1 MNAQSQAPNQSLGQV
16 SRMAQP
22 NGSSLPGSA
31 PQVHRT
37 WHQEADVFGLRRTVV
52 ENILSLF
59 QKRRGPV
66 TQEWQQ
72 KLPDFVKKLEE
83 GLYRQAASKEEYA
96 DPTTLESRL
105 QSLAKRKTKATT
117 HMSNQL
123 GSHGNVSSSSLGN
136 MENMIPTPGVAS
148 TMIPTP
154 GSTGNLMP
162 GPSGVSTMVPTPGVA
177 SNMVPTPGVASN
189 MLIGNMIPTPG
200 HGHAN
205 SSVTGMNN
213 MMVSSGKTNMMSSSS
228 SGGTMMPTPG
238 HSSMMYNNTGVNM
251 MPTPGTTGST
261 LVSQQGMGGMRMSQ
275 NGNMGMSMGMPAGGS
290 QMIPTP
296 GLTPTQAMGMNQ
308 PSSSGLVLPN
318 VTSGS
323 VPQQSQPQSFGG
335 VSGNQM
341 YRSMNGQIGG
351 SLNNMVQQRKNAL
364 GTISNMNNGVPM
376 IGNTQ
381 HLMNGSSAI
390 HSQSSH
396 LNSNQ
401 FSGLQ
406 AQPQSQQQQQR
417 IQNQRQLRMQP
428 PVANPMVSVGEG
440 YAMNA
445 ADLAGPGTIYPPVS
459 SGGSLNHL
467 STNGSHSQKMIP
479 VPGLPPSQQNA
490 SQQHLQQN
498 SQAQQL
504 QNLQRN
510 NPAANPAVSRA
521 QHQVLVSKSQGLY
534 QSMPPPSLST
544 QKPHSGNVSQEQTQH
559 QSPTQ
564 KVPMPAGRSLYDSQP
579 SSPQLQRQQPVALH
593 QQMNMQGQPQ
603 QRQAAMQQQQTSS
616 LSQQGRQQMPQAQ
629 HQSQQQPE
637 SSSLSQQQATVKTLS
652 QPNTVQQTRTPQ
664 QSQQRS
670 FMHTQQLQQRPQAQ
684 AQSSQQD
691 IQAQPI
697 SSALIDQQQVPQ
709 NQPQVQQ
716 TPMNSQSPQLNGPS
730 NGAVPPVQT
739 VRTGNNPNGAL
750 PSGQLR
756 AGAAGSID
764 PQRAQQYSK
773 QQRWLLFLRHAS
785 KCTATEG
792 HCNISPHCHMA
803 RQLWTH
809 LGSCR
814 EKECTYTR
822 CNASRTLL
830 HHYRI
835 CNDQFCP
842 VCGPVKTMINKRPHA
857 STMTSIG
864 NHGSPGTVSSPGNIG
879 GAVGPASSGGALPTL
894 SSSIEFE
901 TQGPPKRMKT
911 EPGTVPGTSCTNPQ
925 QNPAAGPVKTSATAS
940 ASSVAQQGSNRHAS
954 SVKIESSTLCKIEN
968 SASTSKVESQGSFQP
983 MPVSQR
989 QTQVKVECST
999 QVKVEATSG
1008 LTLAGNSVKV
1018 EPAPP
1023 LPPVK
1028 QEALPAGAASAIVPV
1043 SAAKSGKP
1051 KIVGTSLTE
1060 LFTPE
1065 QIREHITGL
1074 RQWVGQSKAKAEK
1087 NQAMEHQMSENAC
1100 RLCAVEKLTFEP
1112 PPIYCTSCG
1121 ARIKRN
1127 APFYTAGSGETR
1139 HYSCI
1144 PCYNDIRTETV
1155 EMDGIAY
1162 PKSKLEKRKND
1173 EETEEAWV
1181 QCDKC
1186 NQWNHQVC
1194 ALFNGRRNEGG
1205 EAEYTCPQCCMLE
1218 IERGERKPLL
1228 SSAVLGAKDLPKTF
1242 LSDHLE
1248 QRLARKLKQERIDRA
1263 RAQGKSVDEVPGAEA
1278 LVIRVV
1284 SNVDKKLEVKSRFLE
1299 IFQEEDYPT
1308 EFPYKSK
1315 VVLLF
1320 QKIEGVEVCL
1330 FGMYVQEFG
1339 VECSPPNQRRVYL
1352 SYLDS
1357 VKYFRPDVRTSNN
1370 EALRTFVYHE
1380 ILIAYLDYCK
1390 LRGFSSCYIW
1400 ACPPLKGEDYILY
1413 CHPEIQK
1420 TPKSDKLRDWY
1431 LTMLKKATGDGIVA
1445 EVTNLYDHFF
1455 TSTGECRSKVTA
1467 ARLPYFDGDYWPG
1480 AAEDMI
1486 VQLQQEEEDGRKLQ
1500 KKGKNKKTATKRAS
1514 KAAAQAELASNASKD
1529 MQLMYKLGESI
1540 LPMKEDFIMVHLHYC
1555 CTHCRNFIISGW
1567 RWTCKQCKSFNLC
1580 DRCHDAEQ
1588 KREEKDRHPITSKE
1602 AHPLTPA
1609 EVEKVPADTKDKDEF
1624 MESEFFDTRQAFLSL
1639 CQGNHYQYDTLRR
1652 AKHSSMMVLYHL
1664 HNPTAPAFVIT
1675 CNVCLRDIET
1685 GQGWRCE
1692 TCPDFD
1698 LCNNCKDGA
1707 KHQHKLTPHPS
1718 ASERNAQNKEA
1729 RQQRVLQLRKMLD
1742 LLVHASQCGVPSCSY
1757 PKCRSVKGLFRHG
1770 MMCKVRA
1777 SGGCALCKRMWY
1789 LLQLHARACKESE
1802 CRVPRCKDLKEHV
1815 RRSNQQQE
1823 SRRRAAVMEMM
1834 RQRAAEAAGAGG
1846 YSAWTRRSLSARR
1859 VILHMLKDLICL
1871 PRRSLLEHRD
1881 SDSSVHPELDP
1892 LKD

>member
-1 MNAQSQAPNQSLGQV
+1 MHAQSQAPNQSLGQV

-22 NGSSLPGSA
+22 NGSSLSGSSI
-31 PQVHRT
+31 QGHRT
-37 WHQEADVFGLRRTVV
+37 WHQESDNFGLRRTVV

-66 TQEWQQ
+66 TAEWQQ
-72 KLPDFVKKLEE
+72 KLPDFVKRLEE
-83 GLYRQAASKEEYA
+83 GLYRQAMTKEYA
-96 DPTTLESRL
+96 DQSTLEARL
-105 QSLAKRKTKATT
+105 QTVAKRITKTTQVAP
-117 HMSNQL
+117 QL
-123 GSHGNVSSSSLGN
+123 GSHGNLPSSSLG
-136 MENMIPTPGVAS
+136 NMIPTPGVAS

-154 GSTGNLMP
+154 GGTGNLMP
-162 GPSGVSTMVPTPGVA
+162 GPGGVSAMVPTPGVA
-177 SNMVPTPGVASN
+177 SNMIPTPGNMSN
-189 MLIGNMIPTPG
+189 MIPTPGGLSNMIPTPG
-200 HGHAN
+200 HGHSN
-205 SSVTGMNN
+205 SMLPGMNSMMASSGKVNN
-213 MMVSSGKTNMMSSSS
+213 MMPPSGN
-228 SGGTMMPTPG
+228 GGNMMPTPG
-238 HSSMMYNNTGVNM
+238 HSSMMYNSSGGNM
-251 MPTPGTTGST
+251 IPTPGANANT

-275 NGNMGMSMGMPAGGS
+275 NGNVGMSMGMPTAGS

-296 GLTPTQAMGMNQ
+296 GLTSSQGMGMNQ
-308 PSSSGLVLPN
+308 SSSTGLLLAN
-318 VTSGS
+318 VTPVGMQ
-323 VPQQSQPQSFGG
+323 PPQSFGG
-335 VSGNQM
+335 VSGNHM
-341 YRSMNGQIGG
+341 YRNMNGQIGG
-351 SLNNMVQQRKNAL
+351 LVNNIVQQRKNAL
-364 GTISNMNNGVPM
+364 STTNGMNNGMPM
-376 IGNTQ
+376 MGNNQ
-381 HLMNGSSAI
+381 HLMNGNATM
-390 HSQSSH
+390 HNQPSH

-401 FSGLQ
+401 FSGMQ
-406 AQPQSQQQQQR
+406 GSQQHQQRTNQQRQQQ
-417 IQNQRQLRMQP
+417 QLRMQP
-428 PVANPMVSVGEG
+428 SNLAIPMGDG

-445 ADLAGPGTIYPPVS
+445 ADLAGPGTMYPPVS
-459 SGGSLNHL
+459 SGGLTGSSLNM
-467 STNGSHSQKMIP
+467 STNGSQTQKMIP
-479 VPGLPPSQQNA
+479 VPGLPSSQQNT

-498 SQAQQL
+498 NQSQQL
-504 QNLQRN
+504 QHLQRSSFAQN
-510 NPAANPAVSRA
+510 STGSRTQQQQQA
-521 QHQVLVSKSQGLY
+521 QIPKSQGMF
-534 QSMPPPSLST
+534 QSMPPPSQST
-544 QKPHSGNVSQEQTQH
+544 QKPQSGSTPQEQSQQ

-564 KVPMPAGRSLYDSQP
+564 KLSLASGRTLYDSQP
-579 SSPQLQRQQPVALH
+579 PSPQLQRQQPVTLH
-593 QQMNMQGQPQ
+593 QQMSMQAQQ
-603 QRQAAMQQQQTSS
+603 HQRQTSSQQQQGSNH
-616 LSQQGRQQMPQAQ
+616 SQQGRQQISLAQQKLPDQTQQPQQ
-629 HQSQQQPE
+629 QQELSSFSQQQTTTKAP
-637 SSSLSQQQATVKTLS
+637 SQQPS
-652 QPNTVQQTRTPQ
+652 SVQQSRPQ
-664 QSQQRS
+664 QQMQQRS
-670 FMHTQQLQQRPQAQ
+670 FAQTQQQQRPQAQ
-684 AQSSQQD
+684 GQVSQQES
-691 IQAQPI
+691 QPQPLP
-697 SSALIDQQQVPQ
+697 SPSGDQQTQQ
-709 NQPQVQQ
+709 SQPQVQTVA
-716 TPMNSQSPQLNGPS
+716 TPAQAPQGPANGSTASTQP
-730 NGAVPPVQT
+730 AP
-739 VRTGNNPNGAL
+739 RTGSNSNGAL
-750 PSGQLR
+750 PGGQPR
-756 AGAAGSID
+756 PGQID

-785 KCTATEG
+785 KCTAAEG
-792 HCNISPHCHMA
+792 QCNISPHCHMA

-814 EKECTYTR
+814 ERNCSYTR

-835 CNDQFCP
+835 CNDAFCP
-842 VCGPVKTMINKRPHA
+842 VCGPVKTMINKRPHPS
-857 STMTSIG
+857 STSLQLSQ
-864 NHGSPGTVSSPGNIG
+864 GSPGPVPSPANNTSSAGSG
-879 GAVGPASSGGALPTL
+879 LSGGNLPALPL
-894 SSSIEFE
+894 AVDYD
-901 TQGPPKRMKT
+901 TQGPPKRVKT
-911 EPGTVPGTSCTNPQ
+911 ESGTVSGTTSMQPPQ
-925 QNPAAGPVKTSATAS
+925 QHSTSGSVKTQAPPTAS
-940 ASSVAQQGSNRHAS
+940 TQSGAQQQGSNRPMS
-954 SVKIESSTLCKIEN
+954 SVKSENSTGVKVESSSTLTKM
-968 SASTSKVESQGSFQP
+968 ESQGSAQA
-983 MPVSQR
+983 VTTTHR
-989 QTQVKVECST
+989 QVTVKVETASQVKLEPTSGST
-999 QVKVEATSG
+999 QAATS
-1008 LTLAGNSVKV
+1008 VKA
-1018 EPAPP
+1018 EPAPAP
-1023 LPPVK
+1023 PPVK
-1028 QEALPAGAASAIVPV
+1028 QEASSSGASGAIIVAPN
-1043 SAAKSGKP
+1043 AKSGKP

-1060 LFTPE
+1060 LFTPD
-1065 QIREHITGL
+1065 QIREHIIGL

-1087 NQAMEHQMSENAC
+1087 NQAMEHQMSDNAC

-1139 HYSCI
+1139 HYFCI
-1144 PCYNDIRTETV
+1144 PCYNDLRSDVV
-1155 EMDGIAY
+1155 EMDGMSY
-1162 PKSKLEKRKND
+1162 LKTKLEKRKND

-1263 RAQGKSVDEVPGAEA
+1263 RALGKNVDEVLGADS

-1284 SNVDKKLEVKSRFLE
+1284 SNVDKKLEVKARFLE
-1299 IFQEEDYPT
+1299 IFQEEYYPT

-1339 VECSPPNQRRVYL
+1339 VECAPPNQRRVYL

-1357 VKYFRPDVRTSNN
+1357 VKYFRPDVRTSGN
-1370 EALRTFVYHE
+1370 EALRTYVYHE

-1431 LTMLKKATGDGIVA
+1431 LTMLKKATADGIVA

-1455 TSTGECRSKVTA
+1455 QSTGECRTRVTA

-1486 VQLQQEEEDGRKLQ
+1486 VQLQQEEEDGLKLQ

-1529 MQLMYKLGESI
+1529 VQLMYKLGESI
-1540 LPMKEDFIMVHLHYC
+1540 LPMKEDFIMVHLHFC
-1555 CTHCRNFIISGW
+1555 CIHCRNFIISGW

-1588 KREEKDRHPITSKE
+1588 KREERDRHPITSKE
-1602 AHPLTPA
+1602 AHQLTPI

-1675 CNVCLRDIET
+1675 CNMCHRDIET

-1698 LCNNCKDGA
+1698 LCNNCKDVA
-1707 KHQHKLTPHPS
+1707 KHVHKLTPHPS

-1742 LLVHASQCGVPSCSY
+1742 LLVHASQCGVPSCAY

-1834 RQRAAEAAGAGG
+1834 RQRAAEAAGGT
-1846 YSAWTRRSLSARR
+1846 S
-1859 VILHMLKDLICL
+1859 
-1871 PRRSLLEHRD
+1871 
-1881 SDSSVHPELDP
+1881 
-1892 LKD
+1892 